1 MYVHELLSEK
11 LPSGYLFHNF
21 QHTQEVAEMC
31 REIAAAVHLSKKEA
45 EHLLLAAWFH
55 DTGFVEKREGHEE
68 KSAQIARAFLSRQN
82 YPEEQIKT
90 VERLILS
97 TKPEPTPGD
106 TLEKILHDADIAH
119 VGRKRFFKRGDLLRM
134 ELEQTQ
140 NVSYSDNEW
149 AHIQLDFLIN
159 NKFCTLYARE
169 KFDERRMQ
177 NIEKQR
183 SNIQLFRK
191 QANRSKAGKDLGRGI
206 DTLYRSTFRNHI
218 NLSSIADGKANMMIS
233 INAIILSVIITLSG
247 AGFSFA
253 NQPNVDYLRYT
264 IPVLI
269 LLMGSL
275 ISVIFAILSAR
286 PKVTQRTAQQEAA
299 QQDAARPEAAQ
310 QEAAQDQQANLL
322 YFGNFLGVSRAEF
335 VRYLN
340 SLKVDQDLLY
350 DNMAD
355 DLYNLGLVLRRK
367 YKMLSISYNVFMGGL
382 VLSVLAFMVIFLYTN
397 LS

>member
-1 MYVHELLSEK
+1 MEEEKGIIGKAQMYVHELLSEK
-11 LPSGYLFHNF
+11 LPGGYLFHTF
-21 QHTQEVAEMC
+21 QHTQEVAEVC
-31 REIAAAVHLSKKEA
+31 GEIAASMHLSKKDA
-45 EHLLLAAWFH
+45 ENLQLAAWFH
-55 DTGFVEKREGHEE
+55 DTGFIEKREGHEE

-97 TKPEPTPGD
+97 TKEGVEPND

-119 VGRKRFFKRGDLLRM
+119 IGRKRFFKRGDLLRM
-134 ELEQTQ
+134 ELEQAENT
-140 NVSYSDNEW
+140 SYSDNEW

-159 NKFCTLYARE
+159 NKFCTLYARD

-183 SNIQLFRK
+183 SSIQLFRK
-191 QANRSKAGKDLGRGI
+191 LANRSKAGKDLGRGI

-247 AGFSFA
+247 ASLSFA
-253 NQPNVDYLRYT
+253 SQPNVDYLRYT
-264 IPVLI
+264 IPVLL

-275 ISVIFAILSAR
+275 VSVIFAILSAR
-286 PKVTQRTAQQEAA
+286 PKVTQRTAQQESAN
-299 QQDAARPEAAQ
+299 DR
-310 QEAAQDQQANLL
+310 QANLL

-340 SLKVDQDLLY
+340 DLKLDQDLLY

>member
-1 MYVHELLSEK
+1 MEEEENDITGKAKAYVHELLSEK
-11 LPSGYLFHNF
+11 LPDGYLFHNF
-21 QHTQEVAEMC
+21 QHTQEVAEVC
-31 REIAAAVHLSKKEA
+31 KELAEPIHLSKKASEN
-45 EHLLLAAWFH
+45 LQLAAWFH
-55 DTGFVEKREGHEE
+55 DTGFIEKREGHEE
-68 KSAQIARAFLSRQN
+68 KSAQLARAFLSRQN

-97 TKPEPTPGD
+97 TKEGVEPRD

-134 ELEQTQ
+134 ELEQVE
-140 NVSYSDNEW
+140 NISYSDQEW
-149 AHIQLDFLIN
+149 AQIQLDFLIN
-159 NKFCTLYARE
+159 NKFCTLYARDQ
-169 KFDERRMQ
+169 FDGRRLQ

-183 SNIQLFRK
+183 SSIQQFRK

-253 NQPNVDYLRYT
+253 DQPNVDYLRYT

-299 QQDAARPEAAQ
+299 N
-310 QEAAQDQQANLL
+310 DQQANLL

-340 SLKVDQDLLY
+340 DLKVDQDLLY

>member
-1 MYVHELLSEK
+1 MEEENGIIGKAQMYVHELLSEK
-11 LPSGYLFHNF
+11 LPGGYLFHNF
-21 QHTQEVAEMC
+21 QHTQDVIEVCE
-31 REIAAAVHLSKKEA
+31 EIAASMHLSKKDA
-45 EHLLLAAWFH
+45 ENLQLAAWFH
-55 DTGFVEKREGHEE
+55 DTGFIEKREGHEE
-68 KSAQIARAFLSRQN
+68 KSAQLARTFLSHQN
-82 YPEEQIKT
+82 YPEDQVKT

-97 TKPEPTPGD
+97 TKEGVEPRD
-106 TLEKILHDADIAH
+106 ILEKILHDADIAH

-134 ELEQTQ
+134 ELEQAQ
-140 NVSYSDNEW
+140 NVGYSDSEW
-149 AHIQLDFLIN
+149 AQIQLDFLIN
-159 NKFCTLYARE
+159 NKFCTLYARD

-183 SNIQLFRK
+183 SSIQLFRK

-247 AGFSFA
+247 ASLSFA
-253 NQPNVDYLRYT
+253 SQPNVDYLRYT
-264 IPVLI
+264 IPVLL

-275 ISVIFAILSAR
+275 VSVIFAILSAR
-286 PKVTQRTAQQEAA
+286 PKVTQRTAQ
-299 QQDAARPEAAQ
+299 PEAAR
-310 QEAAQDQQANLL
+310 QANLL

-340 SLKVDQDLLY
+340 DLKLDQDLLY